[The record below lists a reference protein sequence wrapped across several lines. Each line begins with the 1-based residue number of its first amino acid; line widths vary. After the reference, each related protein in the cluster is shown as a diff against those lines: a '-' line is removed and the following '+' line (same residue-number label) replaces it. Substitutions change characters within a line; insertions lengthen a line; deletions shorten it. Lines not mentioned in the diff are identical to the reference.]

1 MWCRFPKCRA
11 VFVLI
16 GLTLSGLAT
25 GAEQGRILATGGLIN
40 VEGAGGGGLLPWSTL
55 AGLSTDPG
63 TDWLVG
69 SSHVQ
74 LDDYAVT
81 TVAITGSWNDRAEWS
96 LARSRLDI
104 DLAPGSLG
112 IEQTIIGGKWRLA
125 GDLIYGKTPQLT
137 VGVQAK
143 WLDDDALA
151 RAIGAKSDFGLDFYL
166 GASRLVLD
174 GPFHRNWLVAANVRA
189 SKANEL
195 GFLGFGGD
203 EHDDYRLS
211 GEFSTALFLNP
222 NWAVGAEFRHKPDN
236 LHAIDESNWLDG
248 FVAWFPNKRVNVA
261 LAYVNAGTIAGKNH
275 QDGLYVS
282 VNVDL

>member
-1 MWCRFPKCRA
+1 MSARITPILLTA
-11 VFVLI
+11 LI
-16 GLTLSGLAT
+16 GWLMPSAVSHA
-25 GAEQGRILATGGLIN
+25 AEQGRILATGGLLN
-40 VEGAGGGGLLPWSTL
+40 AEGSGGGGLLPWSTL

-63 TDWLVG
+63 TDWLTG
-69 SSHVQ
+69 ASHVQ
-74 LDDYAVT
+74 LDDYALT
-81 TVAITGSWNDRAEWS
+81 TVAVAGSWNDRAEWS
-96 LARSRLDI
+96 IARSRLEI
-104 DLAPGSLG
+104 DTNPGRLA

-125 GDLIYGKTPQLT
+125 GDLIYGKTPQVS

-143 WLDDDALA
+143 FLHDDALA
-151 RAIGAKSDFGLDFYL
+151 RALGAQRDFGLDFYL
-166 GASRLVLD
+166 GASRLILD
-174 GPFHRNWLVAANVRA
+174 GPFHRNWLMAANVRA
-189 SKANEL
+189 SRSNEL

-203 EHDDYRLS
+203 ESDDYRLS

-222 NWAVGAEFRHKPDN
+222 NWAIGAEFRHKPDN
-236 LHAIDESNWLDG
+236 LNAINESNWWDG